1 VGARARTGWAPLG
14 FGLAALLACW
24 NPVAAPFA
32 LATGLGALLL
42 AARQLK
48 AGHRGKAALGLAAA
62 ILAVLGAAG
71 VLARTAGVGRAATG
85 TSLVPQPS
93 PAEAGRRLDE
103 AAGASREAR
112 ERAAGEL
119 EKLGK
124 PPPAN

>member
-1 VGARARTGWAPLG
+1 MAARGHTGWAPLG

-32 LATGLGALLL
+32 LVTGLGALWLG
-42 AARQLK
+42 ARQLR

-62 ILAVLGAAG
+62 ILAVLGAGFA
-71 VLARTAGVGRAATG
+71 LARSAGVGREAPG
-85 TSLVPQPS
+85 TSLVPQPA
-93 PAEAGRRLDE
+93 PAEVGRRLDQ
-103 AAGASREAR
+103 AAGDSREAR